1 MVQLQLT
8 DDEAGILL
16 SLIESY
22 MPELEVEIHRGKVGL
37 YGVVRVDTGNRN
49 YERRLSEW

>member
-16 SLIESY
+16 SLIENY
-22 MPELEVEIHRGKVGL
+22 IPELEVEIHRTEGREFRGPLKK
-37 YGVVRVDTGNRN
+37 RESSSMT
-49 YERRLSEW
+49 